1 MADSTCLT
9 SVPSIFMLTG
19 CVVFL
24 FLALKIIN
32 RVFFILR
39 ESLLAL
45 NHSATFFSSSFV
57 VVINVLMSECELNIL
72 VSSAKRINES
82 NVELL

>member
-1 MADSTCLT
+1 MYCFFVSCLENNEL
-9 SVPSIFMLTG
+9 S
-19 CVVFL
+19 
-24 FLALKIIN
+24 
-32 RVFFILR
+32 FFFYILR

-82 NVELL
+82 NNNTSGLQAKILNRPSRTFLS

>member
-1 MADSTCLT
+1 MYCFFVSCLENNEL
-9 SVPSIFMLTG
+9 S
-19 CVVFL
+19 
-24 FLALKIIN
+24 
-32 RVFFILR
+32 FFILR

-45 NHSATFFSSSFV
+45 NHSATFISSSFV
-57 VVINVLMSECELNIL
+57 VVVNVLMSECELNIL